1 MRGSVCPGPEVGK
14 REREGA
20 RRETQ
25 SWCEPG
31 GEGGA
36 GWAGGGAGRTES
48 PSELRPGKRGG
59 EQAWGRA

>member
-1 MRGSVCPGPEVGK
+1 MRGSVSPGPEVGK

-20 RRETQ
+20 RRETW

-31 GEGGA
+31 GVQA
-36 GWAGGGAGRTES
+36 GTGGGAGRTES
-48 PSELRPGKRGG
+48 PWELRPGKRGG